1 MDIYEKLGSEP
12 NTPKWL
18 VALTDGADN
27 KSMAAHRNK
36 IPDVLASIP
45 NLNLALIT
53 VGNDVDLRTCQT
65 FLDAVT
71 NAGNTSMLVKAND
84 AASIMAAFENVAEAM
99 SAGVAEVL

>member
-36 IPDVLASIP
+36 IPDVLFFQKR
-45 NLNLALIT
+45 
-53 VGNDVDLRTCQT
+53 VLRSKC
-65 FLDAVT
+65 
-71 NAGNTSMLVKAND
+71 
-84 AASIMAAFENVAEAM
+84 
-99 SAGVAEVL
+99 